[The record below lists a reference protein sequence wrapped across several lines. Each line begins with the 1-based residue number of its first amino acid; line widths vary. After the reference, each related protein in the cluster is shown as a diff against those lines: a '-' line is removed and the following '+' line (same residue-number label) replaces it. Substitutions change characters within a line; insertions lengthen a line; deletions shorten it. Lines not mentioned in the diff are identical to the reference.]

1 MTNVPYVNDIGSIM
15 YVMVCTRLDIAYG
28 VSLLNHYMSNTG
40 KDPWEALKWILR
52 YLKGNVN
59 FGLIYQRKRII
70 IGLVEGYVDS
80 DYANDLDR
88 RISITSYL
96 FTVCGCTVSWKSTS
110 QNIVT
115 LSTIKAEYVAIVEAT
130 KEAL

>member
-28 VSLLNHYMSNTG
+28 VSLLNHYMSDTG

-52 YLKGNVN
+52 YLKGTTD
-59 FGLIYQRKRII
+59 FGLIYQRKQTT

-96 FTVCGCTVSWKSTS
+96 FTVCGCVVS
-110 QNIVT
+110 
-115 LSTIKAEYVAIVEAT
+115 
-130 KEAL
+130 

>member
-28 VSLLNHYMSNTG
+28 VSLLNHYMSNNG

-52 YLKGNVN
+52 YLKGNAN
-59 FGLIYQRKRII
+59 FELIYQRRRII

-88 RISITSYL
+88 RIAKTSYL
-96 FTVCGCTVSWKSTS
+96 FTVCGCIVS
-110 QNIVT
+110 
-115 LSTIKAEYVAIVEAT
+115 
-130 KEAL
+130 

>member
-28 VSLLNHYMSNTG
+28 VSLLNHYMSNNG

-52 YLKGNVN
+52 YLKGNAN
-59 FGLIYQRKRII
+59 FGLIYQRRRII

-80 DYANDLDR
+80 DYAKDLDER
-88 RISITSYL
+88 RLITGYL
-96 FTVCGCTVSWKSTS
+96 FIVCGCIVSWKSIL
-110 QNIVT
+110 QNIVA
-115 LSTIKAEYVAIVEAT
+115 LSTTEVEYVAIVEAT

>member
-1 MTNVPYVNDIGSIM
+1 MDFEVSQGYCKFWVHIP
-15 YVMVCTRLDIAYG
+15 RRAYI
-28 VSLLNHYMSNTG
+28 ST
-40 KDPWEALKWILR
+40 
-52 YLKGNVN
+52 
-59 FGLIYQRKRII
+59 
-70 IGLVEGYVDS
+70 GLVEGYVNL
-80 DYANDLDR
+80 DYAKNLDR
-88 RISITSYL
+88 KRSITSYL